1 MAMILNIID
10 NRKRQNRWKSV
21 HATVEATW
29 HDNDVADADQVDRPN
44 DEEYVLFEERHMI
57 SVTDA
62 ILWASELAAPVTLYL
77 RDD

>member
-1 MAMILNIID
+1 MILNIID
-10 NRKRQNRWKSV
+10 NRKRQNLWKSV

-29 HDNDVADADQVDRPN
+29 HDNDVADADQADRPN